1 MFALSYL
8 AENAS
13 LEPSSLN
20 IAIAPALDE
29 PAKQG
34 FTWLPC
40 VAVLQPV
47 NSLANSDL
55 LTEFILLFEPHMP
68 IVCFCVNQWIKPT
81 PSAR

>member
-55 LTEFILLFEPHMP
+55 
-68 IVCFCVNQWIKPT
+68 
-81 PSAR
+81 